1 MNGLAIAARPLGHAG
16 LGVLAAG
23 FPGAHPTEI
32 RIDPVLAILAEAVEE
47 RATGPEA
54 VPASPTETMRA
65 TRP

>member
-23 FPGAHPTEI
+23 FPGARPMEI
-32 RIDPVLAILAEAVEE
+32 RIDPVLAILAESVEE
-47 RATGPEA
+47 RAMGPEPS
-54 VPASPTETMRA
+54 PASPEETMRA